1 MLTFNTTGS
10 KHGLEGDGFNTGESK
25 QPKIVFGNY
34 STLPSRVPNI
44 DAGEW
49 SMGIDMGIAMGID
62 MGIAMG
68 IDMGIDVGIDMG
80 IDVGI
85 DMGIAMGI
93 DMGIDVGI
101 DMGIDMG
108 FDMGIDVGIDMGINM
123 GINMFKNVS
132 FPYQMLVFRII
143 VTYVSR
149 YLQTQQF

>member
-80 IDVGI
+80 ID
-85 DMGIAMGI
+85 
-93 DMGIDVGI
+93 
-101 DMGIDMG
+101 MG